1 MNLEQAVKIIQLPYV
16 SEKSVRLGEKN
27 NQVVFR
33 VAPEATKPDIKRA
46 VEKLFK
52 VAVIGV
58 TVLNVKPKVKRV
70 RQKLGKRSGWKKAYV
85 RLAEG
90 NDIDFTQSI

>member
-1 MNLEQAVKIIQLPYV
+1 MNLEQAVKIIQFPYV

-27 NQVVFR
+27 NQVVFK

-52 VAVIGV
+52 VTVIDV